1 MIKRWCLAT
10 LVACGLFV
18 APARS
23 AERKA
28 AFGDLIANLKSPT
41 ASTRAAA
48 AAELGKSRRREA
60 VQPLAALVSDP
71 EPKVRLQVVRAL
83 RELRDPAAVP
93 TLVTSMQDGDP
104 GIRGEAIGTLVELYT
119 EHERSTPVGR
129 FLEIFSDEDERAS
142 ATLVFPV
149 DASVNRAL
157 AQSLR
162 DEQRDVRALAAFAL
176 GILNGTSALPELTS
190 ALQDTVPDVRGAAA
204 SALGKIGSAADGK
217 ALIPLLADESVDVRN
232 RVLRALGVLRT
243 REAGPALREMYA
255 SSKRKETSVKVL
267 ESLAR
272 VADPAQADLF
282 EQLVQDADPDRR
294 RLAIEG
300 LARVADG
307 GLLPALKKD
316 YQRTRDEELKLA
328 YSFAIARLGDHAF
341 LDSLVLCLPSRTLG
355 RRCRGYL
362 LELDGSVLSELYPY
376 LGDAD
381 ADVRAELCDVIGAV
395 GGSESIEHLT
405 PLIQDAS
412 PKVADRANRA
422 VERLKRAG
430 TR

>member
-1 MIKRWCLAT
+1 MIKRWCIAT
-10 LVACGLFV
+10 LVACGVFV

-28 AFGDLIANLKSPT
+28 SFGDLIANLKSPT

-60 VQPLAALVSDP
+60 VQPLAALVTDP
-71 EPKVRLQVVRAL
+71 EPKVRMQVVRAL
-83 RELRDPAAVP
+83 RELRDPSAVP
-93 TLVTSMQDGDP
+93 TLVSALQDGDP
-104 GIRGEAIGTLVELYT
+104 GIRGEAVGTLVELYT

-142 ATLVFPV
+142 AALVFPV
-149 DASVNRAL
+149 DASVHRAL

-162 DEQRDVRALAAFAL
+162 DEQRDVRALAAYAL
-176 GILNGTSALPELTS
+176 GILNGTSALPDLTS

-255 SSKRKETSVKVL
+255 GSKRKETSLKVL
-267 ESLAR
+267 EALAR
-272 VADPAQADLF
+272 VADPAQAELF

-300 LARVADG
+300 LARVADAA
-307 GLLPALKKD
+307 LLPALKKD
-316 YQRTRDEELKLA
+316 YQRTRDDELKLA

-341 LDSLVLCLPSRTLG
+341 LDSLVLCLPSHTLG

-395 GGSESIEHLT
+395 GGTESIEQLT

-422 VERLKRAG
+422 VERLKHAR